1 MHSTL
6 RQELGALREQVE
18 EMRRLKD
25 AFERSGIVEKE
36 KAVRLSSALSQVEAD
51 NRDLIARYQQLE
63 LRLTHAEAELDTLRR
78 SEKDRSLQLQV
89 PPAPVASASLLLP
102 HATCSSL
109 VFALQGAL
117 ADVQHLGDTVQEQLA
132 AIRQLEAANK
142 KLAAEASTAQARAE
156 KAREDE
162 GMVDLL
168 RQALAGLQEDRRSM
182 QVMLRVT
189 CDV

>member
-1 MHSTL
+1 
-6 RQELGALREQVE
+6 
-18 EMRRLKD
+18 
-25 AFERSGIVEKE
+25 
-36 KAVRLSSALSQVEAD
+36 
-51 NRDLIARYQQLE
+51 
-63 LRLTHAEAELDTLRR
+63 
-78 SEKDRSLQLQV
+78 
-89 PPAPVASASLLLP
+89 LLLIF
-102 HATCSSL
+102 
-109 VFALQGAL
+109 VLQGAL

-132 AIRQLEAANK
+132 AIRQLEVANK

>member
-1 MHSTL
+1 M
-6 RQELGALREQVE
+6 
-18 EMRRLKD
+18 
-25 AFERSGIVEKE
+25 
-36 KAVRLSSALSQVEAD
+36 RLSPPVPSA
-51 NRDLIARYQQLE
+51 
-63 LRLTHAEAELDTLRR
+63 
-78 SEKDRSLQLQV
+78 
-89 PPAPVASASLLLP
+89 ASRHLLLI
-102 HATCSSL
+102 
-109 VFALQGAL
+109 FALQGAL

-132 AIRQLEAANK
+132 VIRQLEVANK
-142 KLAAEASTAQARAE
+142 KLAAEASTAQAHAE